1 MGFVQPKTSM
11 LDTASE
17 TYLSERMAESMKKGA
32 TPDQA
37 EQRNTIRDLT
47 TKFANGDTKSVFD
60 ALKKG
65 IITPQ
70 QADKIEKE
78 AGKLTSQTHIDRLL
92 DKASFDDMYNASN
105 LSNDKMEMEKIVN
118 AMGKKLSKPDINLT
132 PQKAVEAQ
140 QKYSRA
146 QARLKA
152 MK

>member
-1 MGFVQPKTSM
+1 
-11 LDTASE
+11 
-17 TYLSERMAESMKKGA
+17 MKKGA

-47 TKFANGDTKSVFD
+47 TKFANGDTKSAFD
-60 ALKKG
+60 AVKKG

-70 QADKIEKE
+70 QMEKIEKD

-92 DKASFDDMYNASN
+92 GNASFDDMYNASN

-118 AMGKKLSKPDINLT
+118 AMGDKLSKPDINLA
-132 PQKAVEAQ
+132 PQKAVEEQ
-140 QKYSRA
+140 QKFSRA